1 MMISS
6 ICLRKVGAKTNVA
19 GVTVGPLSKFLEERG
34 IQPMRVPGPALKLLN
49 RAQRMLGMTRY
60 HAGFHPRRLY
70 YSLVLDDSR
79 FEKIFRANMD
89 RVEALADE

>member
-1 MMISS
+1 
-6 ICLRKVGAKTNVA
+6 
-19 GVTVGPLSKFLEERG
+19 
-34 IQPMRVPGPALKLLN
+34 
-49 RAQRMLGMTRY
+49 MTRY